1 MFPLSLPSPLVGVYP
16 PSPHQLV
23 HRIRAQGS
31 VKRLSLREACS
42 LDWNGNIAK
51 VEGCGTGSVEK
62 TEDIAVA
69 RRFKKRGRRWYRRR
83 ANPVLK
89 LRFLKLDGE
98 WGTYW
103 HERYNEH
110 AIYAA

>member
-1 MFPLSLPSPLVGVYP
+1 MFPLSLPSPVVGVYP

-23 HRIRAQGS
+23 HRIRAQES

-42 LDWNGNIAK
+42 LDWTGNIAK
-51 VEGCGTGSVEK
+51 VEGCGTGPVEK
-62 TEDIAVA
+62 TEDSAVA

-83 ANPVLK
+83 VNPVLK
-89 LRFLKLDGE
+89 PRFLKLDGE

-110 AIYAA
+110 AGYAA